1 VPPQHTP
8 SAHRDNR
15 IKLTLDFEREDDRE
29 KFVTTL
35 LLQEFEKSLK
45 HPPIWR
51 LVKLWSL
58 GEGVL

>member
-1 VPPQHTP
+1 MPHQHTP
-8 SAHRDNR
+8 SAQRDNR
-15 IKLTLDFEREDDRE
+15 IKLTLEFERDADRE

-58 GEGVL
+58 GEGPL